1 MNKKILLLLMVVSIT
16 IVSFTSKTTEM
27 PVTNNNS
34 IISPDTNLLTEE
46 EIGYRHAELYDED
59 ALVLD
64 EITWTNAAPSTS
76 TKIERSFEN
85 APPMIPHTV
94 EGFVPI
100 KASMNMC
107 LSCHMPA
114 VAAALKSTSIPKSH
128 FTNYR
133 PAVIENDGLYVV
145 DATEGEVVAND
156 LGGVLNQA
164 RYNCTQCHVPQS
176 NVTVF
181 VNNKFDPVFR
191 TKEAAN
197 NSNLNENIGEGV
209 K

>member
-1 MNKKILLLLMVVSIT
+1 MNKKFLLLLMVVSIA

-27 PVTNNNS
+27 PATNNIS
-34 IISPDTNLLTEE
+34 IISPDTNLITEE
-46 EIGYRHAELYDED
+46 ELGYRHAELYDED

-64 EITWTNAAPSTS
+64 EITWTNAVPSTS
-76 TKIERSFEN
+76 TNIERSFEN

-100 KASMNMC
+100 KANMNMC
-107 LSCHMPA
+107 LACHMPA
-114 VAAALKSTSIPKSH
+114 VAVALKSTSIPKSH
-128 FTNYR
+128 FTDYR
-133 PAVIENDGLYVV
+133 PAVVENEGLYTV
-145 DATEGEVVAND
+145 DAKEGEVIAND
-156 LGGVLNQA
+156 LGAELNKA

-181 VNNKFDPVFR
+181 VNNNFDPNFR
-191 TKEAAN
+191 SEKDAK